1 MFTYT
6 IGRINILNFHRCRC
20 VSNTI
25 LTTHTNITDNRRLNQ
40 TKLNIC
46 WVLLRSYNYFLLNR
60 KRKKNSCT
68 VQFFF
73 SFIHSLYRVSYRMR
87 LWRWRLISSGAY
99 NRWRCVVVR
108 WDWEKVLMWWKPF
121 IIIILTRRCWSR
133 SSQLV
138 VISVLR
144 HWRKSIFCNQMM
156 KEKAKKDHLEKVLS
170 VIIIFL
176 SYTRPCLIDSCLY

>member
-46 WVLLRSYNYFLLNR
+46 CVRIIVSYWIGKKKQLHCAIFFL
-60 KRKKNSCT
+60 
-68 VQFFF
+68 

-144 HWRKSIFCNQMM
+144 HWRKSTFCNQTM
-156 KEKAKKDHLEKVLS
+156 KQKKKNHLEKKSIECDHYLS
-170 VIIIFL
+170 
-176 SYTRPCLIDSCLY
+176 SCAHVRV